1 MGLVDVLSP
10 DELITTRLE
19 SAACDQGAIRSMSGV
34 GARKGLLFLPF
45 PAEQPPSRF
54 NVLGLAEYITDQGQ
68 PPNHSETQPPVFL
81 EPRADQGPEVKWRR
95 WLLL

>member
-1 MGLVDVLSP
+1 MVDVLSP

-19 SAACDQGAIRSMSGV
+19 SAARDQRAVRSMSGV

-45 PAEQPPSRF
+45 QAEQPPGRF
-54 NVLGLAEYITDQGQ
+54 DVLGLAEHITDKGKT
-68 PPNHSETQPPVFL
+68 PNHSETQPPVFL
-81 EPRADQGPEVKWRR
+81 EPWAHQGPEVKWWR